1 MNYILELA
9 DSHNLKMFTMLLHII
24 LSHHISLAHKIKRN
38 SYWYLSLKSEW
49 MNEHIIISC

>member
-9 DSHNLKMFTMLLHII
+9 DSHNLKMCTMLPHII
-24 LSHHISLAHKIKRN
+24 LSHHISLAQKINRN

-49 MNEHIIISC
+49 MNEQFIISC